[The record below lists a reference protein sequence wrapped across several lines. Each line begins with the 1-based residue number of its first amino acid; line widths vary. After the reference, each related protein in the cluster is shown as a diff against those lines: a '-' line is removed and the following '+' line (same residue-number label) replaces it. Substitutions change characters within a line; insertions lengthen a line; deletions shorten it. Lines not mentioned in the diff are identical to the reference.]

1 MKQFVPVVA
10 VALLSLGLSPTRAEA
25 ESREESVRPNLV
37 LIVADDLGYGNL
49 GCYGQQHIQTPV
61 LDRMARDG
69 LRFTR
74 FYAGAS
80 LCLPSRCSLMSG
92 LHTGHSR
99 CRSNGG
105 GGTHPPIAEEDTTL
119 GTVLQA
125 AGYKTGMTGKWA
137 LGDDFLGCAVEHQ
150 NIDGSGAVYKHGWD
164 YYFGEPNQTYNHRYY
179 PPQLYRYDPH
189 GWIGSK
195 TQGKRLD
202 AVLLENDRSGK
213 SGRQYSHD
221 LLTDNALAFLRAV
234 KDEPFFLY
242 VPFTIPH
249 ADFIVPELEP
259 YVKDQPW
266 PEGAK
271 VFASMISRMDRDIGR
286 ILDLLAE
293 LKIDDNTLVVFTSDN
308 GGLTAHDGIFRNNG
322 DLEGYKGTLT
332 EGGLRV
338 PCIARWPGRI
348 RPGRESDEILAF
360 WDFMPTFAELA
371 GIAPPAPIDGIS
383 FVPTLIESETQ
394 PQHRYLFFA
403 SSDRNK
409 RFYVVRGVGET
420 RTDEEIFKEAHSGV
434 VVPKFAG
441 KHRSEKN

>member
-10 VALLSLGLSPTRAEA
+10 VALLSLGLSPTRGEA

-49 GCYGQQHIQTPV
+49 GCYGQPHIQTPV

-125 AGYKTGMTGKWA
+125 AGYKTGMIGKWA
-137 LGDDFLGCAVEHQ
+137 LGDDFIGCVVEHQ

-189 GWIGSK
+189 GWIGDK

-202 AVLLENDRSGK
+202 AVPLENDRSGK

-221 LLTDNALAFLRAV
+221 LGSRNKLLSGLLRCCHI
-234 KDEPFFLY
+234 
-242 VPFTIPH
+242 VPFGQYLVEQNRNIGFEIIGNLPTSFVH
-249 ADFIVPELEP
+249 ATDHVDGGSQAGGSGRFAHET
-259 YVKDQPW
+259 YHGVKSIKENPLTCARNMRK
-266 PEGAK
+266 EAA
-271 VFASMISRMDRDIGR
+271 FDR
-286 ILDLLAE
+286 
-293 LKIDDNTLVVFTSDN
+293 VVFRTVARKVGHSDWKVQVI
-308 GGLTAHDGIFRNNG
+308 GKI
-322 DLEGYKGTLT
+322 LEVALK
-332 EGGLRV
+332 
-338 PCIARWPGRI
+338 
-348 RPGRESDEILAF
+348 
-360 WDFMPTFAELA
+360 
-371 GIAPPAPIDGIS
+371 
-383 FVPTLIESETQ
+383 
-394 PQHRYLFFA
+394 
-403 SSDRNK
+403 
-409 RFYVVRGVGET
+409 
-420 RTDEEIFKEAHSGV
+420 
-434 VVPKFAG
+434 
-441 KHRSEKN
+441 

>member
-1 MKQFVPVVA
+1 
-10 VALLSLGLSPTRAEA
+10 
-25 ESREESVRPNLV
+25 
-37 LIVADDLGYGNL
+37 
-49 GCYGQQHIQTPV
+49 
-61 LDRMARDG
+61 
-69 LRFTR
+69 
-74 FYAGAS
+74 
-80 LCLPSRCSLMSG
+80 
-92 LHTGHSR
+92 
-99 CRSNGG
+99 
-105 GGTHPPIAEEDTTL
+105 
-119 GTVLQA
+119 
-125 AGYKTGMTGKWA
+125 
-137 LGDDFLGCAVEHQ
+137 
-150 NIDGSGAVYKHGWD
+150 
-164 YYFGEPNQTYNHRYY
+164 
-179 PPQLYRYDPH
+179 
-189 GWIGSK
+189 
-195 TQGKRLD
+195 
-202 AVLLENDRSGK
+202 
-213 SGRQYSHD
+213 
-221 LLTDNALAFLRAV
+221 LAFLRAV

-348 RPGRESDEILAF
+348 RPGRESDEPLAF

-383 FVPTLIESETQ
+383 FVPTLIESGPQ

-409 RFYVVRGVGET
+409 RFYVVRGAGET
-420 RTDEEIFKEAHSGV
+420 RTDEEIFNEAHSSV
-434 VVPKFAG
+434 VVPRFAG
-441 KHRSEKN
+441 KHRSKNN